1 MAEKLLDQIISGC
14 LTSKAER
21 ILGFS
26 ATRIKR
32 KKAIQML
39 GATEDKVA
47 VEIPKVLGLL
57 GIAGRRQS
65 YAPADFAAPEFIF
78 VPELQLQRSS
88 LHLSTEQRRT
98 NHRAEELCRSCSPMA
113 RQPRPIKGR
122 RRWSINANVTH
133 NMMRQLRNQAI
144 SSTHEIDALKALQWL
159 SVG

>member
-1 MAEKLLDQIISGC
+1 MAEKLLDQISGC
-14 LTSKAER
+14 STSKAER

-78 VPELQLQRSS
+78 VPELQRSS
-88 LHLSTEQRRT
+88 LHLSTEQRHT
-98 NHRAEELCRSCSPMA
+98 NHRTEELRRSCSPMA
-113 RQPRPIKGR
+113 RQPRPSKGR

-133 NMMRQLRNQAI
+133 NMIRQLRNQAI